1 MESGHHDRAFIA
13 RRRDADVPL
22 HAAEV
27 DLAEGPPLPCGSLWR
42 CAAGDTTTAANDG
55 AYQPESILE
64 RVTSATGIGAA
75 AAQPLTRA
83 QRNTFLATFLGWT
96 LDAFDFFLVTF
107 VVVQLAKDFK
117 HTIPQVAFAITV
129 TLMLRPLGA
138 FIFGYFADKYGRR
151 VPLMVDI
158 AFYSLIE
165 LLTAFSP
172 NFTVFIILRALY
184 GIGMGGEWGV
194 GSALAMEN
202 LPPERRGFFSGV
214 LQEGYALGFL
224 LAGGVFFAMSHFFP
238 QHTWRAMFV
247 VGVLP
252 ALLVLFIRA
261 HVPESPAWIAQRAM
275 KRIAGPTPVQG
286 YAIGLLV
293 AGALFY
299 LVLAFAPAYTWL
311 ALIIALAIVAF
322 SIVLFTKSGEGPK
335 SWPLF
340 LYAVLLMASFNFMS
354 HGTQDLYPT
363 FLQKQ
368 HGFDSGKVFLIN
380 SIANIGAII
389 GGMLFGALSQRV
401 GRRVAITVAAVLGV
415 CMIPIWAFSPTL
427 VLLALGGF
435 LMQFMVQGA
444 WGIIPAHLNELSP
457 ADARG
462 TFPGFVYQFGNFLSA
477 GAAQIEAQFATTRFK
492 LPNGGANYA
501 HAMATI
507 AVIVFVA
514 VIFFT
519 LIGKEARNVAFA
531 PASP

>member
-1 MESGHHDRAFIA
+1 MSA
-13 RRRDADVPL
+13 
-22 HAAEV
+22 
-27 DLAEGPPLPCGSLWR
+27 
-42 CAAGDTTTAANDG
+42 TAA
-55 AYQPESILE
+55 S
-64 RVTSATGIGAA
+64 R
-75 AAQPLTRA
+75 PLTRA
-83 QRNTFLATFLGWT
+83 ERNTFIASFLGWT

-107 VVVQLAKDFK
+107 VIVQLAKDFR

-129 TLMLRPLGA
+129 TLMLRPVGA

-158 AFYSLIE
+158 AFYSVIE

-172 NFTVFIILRALY
+172 NFTIFIILRALY
-184 GIGMGGEWGV
+184 GIAMGGEWGV

-202 LPPERRGFFSGV
+202 LPAERRGVFSGI

-261 HVPESPAWIAQRAM
+261 HVPESAAWLAQRA
-275 KRIAGPTPVQG
+275 KNIVHQRTPIQG
-286 YAIGLLV
+286 YAVGLLA

-299 LVLAFAPAYTWL
+299 SVLTFAPAYTWL
-311 ALIIALAIVAF
+311 ALIIALAIVAV
-322 SIVLFTKSGEGPK
+322 SILLFTKSAEAPGN
-335 SWPLF
+335 WPLF

-368 HGFDSGKVFLIN
+368 HGFDSGKVFAIN
-380 SIANIGAII
+380 SIANIGAIL
-389 GGMLFGALSQRV
+389 GGILFGALSQRF
-401 GRRVAITVAAVLGV
+401 GRRLAIVAAAILGIF
-415 CMIPIWAFSPTL
+415 MIPIWAFSPTL
-427 VLLALGGF
+427 ALLAAGGF

-444 WGIIPAHLNELSP
+444 WGVIPAHLNELSP
-457 ADARG
+457 AEARG

-477 GAAQIEAQFATTRFK
+477 GAAQIEAQFATTRFR
-492 LPNGGANYA
+492 LANGTADYA
-501 HAMATI
+501 HAMALI
-507 AVIVFVA
+507 AVIVFAA

-519 LIGKEARNVAFA
+519 LIGKESRHAVFSAEPSER
-531 PASP
+531 